1 MTERFLSKRIRNI
14 MGDSELDD
22 AVSAKLIQSM
32 EGQIEMLL
40 SLSEP
45 RAIAHAQGQI
55 AALNYAITQ
64 VRENNKRK
72 LTQQE
77 EED

>member
-22 AVSAKLIQSM
+22 AVSAKLIQYM
-32 EGQIEMLL
+32 EVQIEALL
-40 SLSEP
+40 TIADP
-45 RAIAHAQGQI
+45 RAISYAQGQI
-55 AALNYAITQ
+55 AALNYAIQQ

-72 LTQQE
+72 LTQE
-77 EED
+77 EEE